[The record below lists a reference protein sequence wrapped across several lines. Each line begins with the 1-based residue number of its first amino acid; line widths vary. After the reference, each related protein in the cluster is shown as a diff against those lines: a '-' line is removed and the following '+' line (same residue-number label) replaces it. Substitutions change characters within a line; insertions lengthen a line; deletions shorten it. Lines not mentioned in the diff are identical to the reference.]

1 MNTARELLLVPMLP
15 ASENDPSLGVVAPW
29 YHAWRRS
36 WTAGLSG
43 LSGVKGRHSQ
53 ASAVGSDLNAVI
65 ALRHLGPGSV
75 VAVLG
80 DAAAVSRARSL
91 GLRVDHCIPH
101 PQHNA
106 SNRDL
111 ARLCAAYG
119 LSPSGVRR
127 IDAEELTAESAAEHV
142 AGYLTAR
149 LGAGGFAGAGAGPI
163 QRSDARCRVL
173 LLTDPATHAESL
185 VDADAP
191 GFAQMLGMLH
201 VASKMSHAFLPE
213 RAHGYSRVIGNFE
226 SGGWVADYTTIP
238 GTTSVLAAARGIA
251 DASRRQCE
259 PLVGV
264 VVPRQLLD
272 PASTEQ
278 GATHQPSHSRGTVA
292 LAVGL
297 ARAGVPVVG
306 PRSLLKY
313 VDHAERVP
321 LLNTVADFSP
331 PQMARAIMMAAN
343 LDWQMPA
350 SFGWTL

>member
-29 YHAWRRS
+29 YLAWRRS
-36 WTAGLSG
+36 WTAGLPG
-43 LSGVKGRHSQ
+43 LNGVKGRHSL

-65 ALRHLGPGSV
+65 ALRHQGPGRV
-75 VAVLG
+75 VVVLG

-101 PQHNA
+101 PEHNGP
-106 SNRDL
+106 NRDL
-111 ARLCAAYG
+111 SRLCAAYG
-119 LSPSGVRR
+119 LSPSSVRR
-127 IDAEELTAESAAEHV
+127 IDADGMTAESAAEHV
-142 AGYLTAR
+142 AGF
-149 LGAGGFAGAGAGPI
+149 LGAGGAGGSAV

-173 LLTDPATHAESL
+173 LLTDPGTHAESL

-191 GFAQMLGMLH
+191 GFAQVLGMLH
-201 VASKMSHAFLPE
+201 VASKLSHAFLPE
-213 RAHGYSRVIGNFE
+213 RAHGYSRVVGNFE
-226 SGGWVADYTTIP
+226 SGGWIADYTTIP

-251 DASRRQCE
+251 EVSRRDGE
-259 PLVGV
+259 PFVGV

-272 PASTEQ
+272 SASSEQ
-278 GATHQPSHSRGTVA
+278 GATHQHSHSRGTVA
-292 LAVGL
+292 FAVGL
-297 ARAGVPVVG
+297 AHAGVPVVG

-313 VDHAERVP
+313 VDHADRVP